1 MKEANL
7 KGYKCMILTI
17 GHSEKG
23 KNAEITKTSVV
34 EKGGGV
40 K

>member
-1 MKEANL
+1 
-7 KGYKCMILTI
+7 MILTI